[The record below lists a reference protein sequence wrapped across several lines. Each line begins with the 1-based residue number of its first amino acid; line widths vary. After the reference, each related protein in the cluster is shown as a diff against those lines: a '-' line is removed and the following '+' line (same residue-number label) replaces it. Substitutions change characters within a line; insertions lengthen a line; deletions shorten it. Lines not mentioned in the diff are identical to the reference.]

1 MRFPRLRFLPL
12 AAGCLLLMAPPV
24 RAQTPADAVFV
35 VMALDV
41 APAQAE
47 GGLAVLKPYRE
58 AARKQA
64 GNLAVD
70 LLQEDGRPNRF
81 MVFETW
87 RDRAA
92 YEANEKAAALAALR
106 DKLKPIAPAPYDRR
120 DYKAVSVGP
129 AKTTS
134 GAVAM
139 LAHCDV
145 VPPFLDKTLVALK
158 EVAEAARKGDG
169 NLRFDVVQ
177 TAGEPRSHTT
187 LYGVWQN
194 RKAFDAFET
203 AGYARRFRDTLGPFL
218 GSPLDDRL
226 YAFID

>member
-1 MRFPRLRFLPL
+1 MTCSRLRFLQV
-12 AAGCLLLMAPPV
+12 AFGCLLLIAPPAW
-24 RAQTPADAVFV
+24 AQTPADAVFV
-35 VMALDV
+35 VTALDV
-41 APAQAE
+41 APGQAA
-47 GGLAVLKPYRE
+47 GGLAVLKPYRD

-70 LLQEDGRPNRF
+70 LLQENGWANRL
-81 MVFETW
+81 MIYETW

-92 YEANEKAAALAALR
+92 YEANEKAQALAALR

-120 DYKAVSVGP
+120 DYKTVSVGP
-129 AKTTS
+129 AKS
-134 GAVAM
+134 AAGAIAM

-145 VPPFLDKTLVALK
+145 VPPFLDKTLAALK
-158 EVAEAARKGDG
+158 EVAEAARKGEG

-177 TAGEPRSHTT
+177 TIGEPRSHTT
-187 LYGVWQN
+187 LYGVWQS
-194 RKAFDAFET
+194 REAFDAFET